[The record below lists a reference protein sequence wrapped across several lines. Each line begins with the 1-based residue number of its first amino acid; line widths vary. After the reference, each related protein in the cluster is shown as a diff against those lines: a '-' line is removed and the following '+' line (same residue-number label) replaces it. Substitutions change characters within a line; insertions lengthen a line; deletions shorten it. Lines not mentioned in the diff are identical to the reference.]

1 MASTTKKGSLLWH
14 IVAITVAIVWGT
26 TFVSS
31 KMLINAGMTPAEI
44 MCVRFIIA
52 YICLLPIS
60 IRGCIKD
67 GRGLRGLFCDNLK
80 DEFGMLLLGITGGS
94 LYFLFENSALEY
106 TQASNVSIIICTTPL
121 LTMLATSFLARKG
134 NGKSISTKTYLYSAI
149 ALLGVVV
156 VVLNGELVLKL
167 HPLGDILTFG
177 ASTVW
182 VIYSILLPKLDSRY
196 PTDMITRKVFIY
208 GVLTMLPVFIF
219 RPWATPASVLV
230 QPGVAGNL
238 LFLGLMA
245 SFAGYFG
252 WNAALSKIGAVRAN
266 NYLYLNPLATAV
278 IAIPVL
284 HERFTWI
291 AGIGAILIISG
302 MALASRESNKMD
314 QGV

>member
-1 MASTTKKGSLLWH
+1 MAGTTKNRSLIWH
-14 IVAITVAIVWGT
+14 IVAISVAIIWGT

-31 KMLINAGMTPAEI
+31 KMLINSGMTPAEI
-44 MCVRFIIA
+44 MCIRFIIA
-52 YICLLPIS
+52 YLCLLPVS
-60 IRGCIKD
+60 IRGCFKE

-80 DEFGMLLLGITGGS
+80 DEMGMLLLGITGGS

-121 LTMLATSFLARKG
+121 LTMLATSFLARRSR
-134 NGKSISTKTYLYSAI
+134 GKSVSGRTFLYSAI
-149 ALLGVVV
+149 ALLGVAI

-177 ASTVW
+177 ASAVW
-182 VIYSILLPKLDSRY
+182 VIYSILLAKLDSRY
-196 PTDMITRKVFIY
+196 STDMITRKVFIY
-208 GVLTMLPVFIF
+208 GVITMLPVFLF

-230 QPGVAGNL
+230 QPAIAGNL
-238 LFLGLMA
+238 LFLGLLA

-291 AGIGAILIISG
+291 AGIGAVLIILG
-302 MALASRESNKMD
+302 MALAGRESNKNN

>member
-1 MASTTKKGSLLWH
+1 MTGTTRNNSLVWH
-14 IVAITVAIVWGT
+14 IVAISVAIVWGT

-31 KMLINAGMTPAEI
+31 KMLINSGMTPAEI
-44 MCVRFIIA
+44 MCIRFIIA
-52 YICLLPIS
+52 YLCLLPVS
-60 IRGCIKD
+60 IRGCFKE
-67 GRGLRGLFCDNLK
+67 GRSLRGLFCDNLK
-80 DEFGMLLLGITGGS
+80 DEMGMLLLGITGGS

-121 LTMLATSFLARKG
+121 LTMLATSFVARRRR
-134 NGKSISTKTYLYSAI
+134 GKSVSGRTFLYSAI
-149 ALLGVVV
+149 ALLGVAI

-177 ASTVW
+177 ASAVW

-196 PTDMITRKVFIY
+196 STDMITRKVFIY
-208 GVLTMLPVFIF
+208 GVITMLPMFLF
-219 RPWATPASVLV
+219 RPWATPASVLI
-230 QPGVAGNL
+230 QPAVAGNL
-238 LFLGLMA
+238 LFLGLLA

-291 AGIGAILIISG
+291 AGIGAVLIILG
-302 MALASRESNKMD
+302 MALAGRESNKTN
-314 QGV
+314 QGA

>member
-1 MASTTKKGSLLWH
+1 MTGTTRNNSLVWH
-14 IVAITVAIVWGT
+14 IVAISVAIIWGT

-31 KMLINAGMTPAEI
+31 KMLINSGMTPAEI

-52 YICLLPIS
+52 YLCLLPIS
-60 IRGCIKD
+60 IRGCIKE

-80 DEFGMLLLGITGGS
+80 DEMGMLLLGITGGS

-121 LTMLATSFLARKG
+121 LTMLATSFLARRSRR
-134 NGKSISTKTYLYSAI
+134 KSVSGRTFLYSAI
-149 ALLGVVV
+149 ALLGVAI

-177 ASTVW
+177 ASAVW

-196 PTDMITRKVFIY
+196 STDMITRKVFIY
-208 GVLTMLPVFIF
+208 GVITMLPVFLF
-219 RPWATPASVLV
+219 RPWATPASVLI
-230 QPGVAGNL
+230 QPAIAGNL
-238 LFLGLMA
+238 LFLGLLA

-291 AGIGAILIISG
+291 ACIGAVLIILG
-302 MALASRESNKMD
+302 MALAGRESNKTN
-314 QGV
+314 QGA